1 MMKCFDFIFFKR
13 IDQFRNKTMDVWIPF
28 KVSSKSMY
36 SGNHTKF
43 ITNRNIFEYIVSIR
57 KLFLFEFIG
66 KRFIGKNGNGVS
78 SCNKQKIELST
89 VLSKPV
95 SKFFRNSKDN
105 VSMRA
110 VKTKRNGFG
119 YKLFGIFNTTGIT
132 KSRMTRMGDDI
143 PVVTIRTFKLS
154 KPR

>member
-1 MMKCFDFIFFKR
+1 
-13 IDQFRNKTMDVWIPF
+13 MDVWIPF

-36 SGNHTKF
+36 SGNHAKF

-66 KRFIGKNGNGVS
+66 KRFIGKNRNCVS
-78 SCNKQKIELST
+78 GSNKQKIESRTILSE
-89 VLSKPV
+89 PV
-95 SKFFRNSKDN
+95 SKFFGDSKDN

-132 KSRMTRMGDDI
+132 ECWMTWVWNNV
-143 PVVTIRTFKLS
+143 PVVTIRTFKLV
-154 KPR
+154 KTKITCVTK

>member
-1 MMKCFDFIFFKR
+1 MKCFDFIFFKR

-66 KRFIGKNGNGVS
+66 KRFIGKNRNCVS
-78 SCNKQKIELST
+78 GSNKQKIESRTILSE
-89 VLSKPV
+89 PV
-95 SKFFRNSKDN
+95 SKFFGNSKYN

-110 VKTKRNGFG
+110 VVALAASCLAYLAPQALQN
-119 YKLFGIFNTTGIT
+119 LE
-132 KSRMTRMGDDI
+132 
-143 PVVTIRTFKLS
+143 
-154 KPR
+154 